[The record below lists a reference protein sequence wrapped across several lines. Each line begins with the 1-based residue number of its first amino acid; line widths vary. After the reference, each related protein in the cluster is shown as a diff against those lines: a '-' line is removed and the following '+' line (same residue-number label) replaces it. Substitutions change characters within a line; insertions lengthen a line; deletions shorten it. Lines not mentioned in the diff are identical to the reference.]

1 MRVLT
6 GSQPSAVA
14 RCTTSRAGSLVSP
27 VPRCLGRSCSGRR
40 VTSSRSP
47 PRVTSS
53 STSVRTSKA
62 AWSLRS
68 RRSSPRAPGTVP

>member
-14 RCTTSRAGSLVSP
+14 RWTTSLAGSLVSP
-27 VPRCLGRSCSGRR
+27 VPRRLGRDCSGRR
-40 VTSSRSP
+40 LTSSRSP
-47 PRVTSS
+47 PRLTSS
-53 STSVRTSKA
+53 STSVRTSQP